1 VGRPSKYSAEFRR
14 DAVALVRDSQVPVKT
29 AARDL
34 GMHPETLR
42 VWVKQD
48 RIDRGEGAAGELT
61 STEKAELAEL
71 RRRVV
76 VLEQER
82 EILKKATAFF
92 VKETTR

>member
-1 VGRPSKYSAEFRR
+1 
-14 DAVALVRDSQVPVKT
+14 
-29 AARDL
+29 
-34 GMHPETLR
+34 MHPETLR

>member
-1 VGRPSKYSAEFRR
+1 MGRPSKYSAEFRR